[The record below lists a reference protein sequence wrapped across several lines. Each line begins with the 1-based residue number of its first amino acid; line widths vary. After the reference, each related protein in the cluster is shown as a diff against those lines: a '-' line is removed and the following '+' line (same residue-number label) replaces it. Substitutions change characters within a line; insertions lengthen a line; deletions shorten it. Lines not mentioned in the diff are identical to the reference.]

1 MIEARKKHMR
11 LVRIFIFLIGGISL
25 MLSGCSNLETAPL
38 TPVAALSENSV
49 SENPHT
55 EAHSDN
61 ADTSEPQAPE
71 SQPLIVTLLVCSEL
85 GNNEYTLSAEDSKT
99 IINIFY
105 RHEREIIHSPT
116 DSTGSIEFQIG
127 EDYLAT
133 SLDSLSV
140 LSGRIYGD
148 FAIVTLNENE
158 HAAIYQIIYQYIAA
172 PL

>member
-105 RHEREIIHSPT
+105 RHEREIIIKPYSGQSNHRA
-116 DSTGSIEFQIG
+116 EQIKVGG
-127 EDYLAT
+127 EHLGAGMLRFRVQDLA
-133 SLDSLSV
+133 
-140 LSGRIYGD
+140 
-148 FAIVTLNENE
+148 
-158 HAAIYQIIYQYIAA
+158 
-172 PL
+172 